1 MTKIDLSNIPQSV
14 SVLKKIQVNPKT
26 REQSRLATKALRLL
40 NLAELQKAVAKF
52 DEGTAQIM
60 ELTETLLD
68 LEVSIEKSPPFGDA
82 LKRVG
87 SILAQANSVF
97 SQLNQ
102 AEGLPTVAVTD
113 RLASVPADEKPDTP
127 PPAPAVV
134 TNEPEIGKLSERY
147 ESRGDAGAVG
157 EDIKGGPSYGK
168 YQIATKTG
176 TMKRF
181 LSFLAKTNPGLAQKL
196 EASGGNQGALQRT
209 STFEKA
215 WKELARKDPAFAD
228 AQHSFIQ
235 ATHYDPFV
243 KKAKRDNNLEVQ
255 SRSMALKNVTWSV
268 AVQHGADNNVFKN
281 ALQNKNPPAMD
292 DTQVIN
298 AVYDERSKVDKY
310 FSSSKD
316 GVKRSVK
323 ERFAKERSEAL
334 AMLQKEQQ
342 A

>member
-1 MTKIDLSNIPQSV
+1 MAKIDLSNISQSV
-14 SVLKKIQVNPKT
+14 SVLEEIQANATT

-40 NLAELQKAVAKF
+40 NLAELEKAVAKF
-52 DEGTAQIM
+52 DKGTAQIL
-60 ELTETLLD
+60 ELTETLLG
-68 LEVSIEKSPPFGDA
+68 LEASIEKGPPFGEA
-82 LKRVG
+82 LKQVD

-102 AEGLPTVAVTD
+102 AEGLPAVAATD
-113 RLASVPADEKPDTP
+113 RVASAPADEKPDTP
-127 PPAPAVV
+127 PLAHAV
-134 TNEPEIGKLSERY
+134 TNEPEIGILSERY

-157 EDIKGGPSYGK
+157 EDSVGGPSYGK

-176 TMKRF
+176 TMENF
-181 LSFLAKTNPGLAQKL
+181 LSFLAKTNTGLAQKL
-196 EASGGNQGALQRT
+196 EAAGGNQGALQRT
-209 STFEKA
+209 STFEKT

-243 KKAKRDNNLEVQ
+243 KKVKGDTKLEVPV
-255 SRSMALKNVTWSV
+255 RSMALKNVAWSV
-268 AVQHGADNNVFKN
+268 AVQHGAGNNVFKN
-281 ALQNKNPPAMD
+281 ALQNKNPQAMD

-310 FSSSKD
+310 FSSSTD

-323 ERFAKERSEAL
+323 ERFATERPEAL